1 MKVVNRLIGFPLVV
15 VVMISAAAA
24 LMAQQPAATENTS
37 RPRVASTPP
46 ATQEKAKKPA
56 ALPTGERL
64 EPDVRD
70 VGPDEPA
77 REARGADGGGG
88 QRVVVEPGEVDVQER
103 EVEARV
109 VRDEHRS
116 ATELQE
122 RRQDLLDRW
131 LCGHGSIVDAGEMGD
146 ERWDRDLGVDQC
158 LERPDALAAEVLD
171 RPDLGDPTVGRG
183 TAGGLQVD
191 DAERD
196 LVQRDAQVERGLDG
210 RGEHGFLRPVGPCGG
225 ATISNRCS
233 TVKHGP
239 VIVTGADDTADQP

>member
-1 MKVVNRLIGFPLVV
+1 MQHLCACLGVGERTMVRLH
-15 VVMISAAAA
+15 ARA
-24 LMAQQPAATENTS
+24 E
-37 RPRVASTPP
+37 VAR
-46 ATQEKAKKPA
+46 
-56 ALPTGERL
+56 ERL

-77 REARGADGGGG
+77 SEPGGADGGRG
-88 QRVVVEPGEVDVQER
+88 QRVVVEPYEVGVQER
-103 EVEARV
+103 EVEAGV

-116 ATELQE
+116 AAELQE
-122 RRQDLLDRW
+122 RRQDLLDRR
-131 LCGHGSIVDAGEMGD
+131 LGGDGSVVDAGEMGD
-146 ERWDRDLGVDQC
+146 ERWDRDLGVDQS
-158 LERPDALAAEVLD
+158 LERPDALAAEILD
-171 RPDLGDPTVGRG
+171 RPDLGDPTVGG
-183 TAGGLQVD
+183 GAAGGLQVH

-239 VIVTGADDTADQP
+239 VIVTGADDTDSSAVDEGWTPGRRNGGGLISLRRTSPSSSSPRASP